1 MEKFYHETVAYPK
14 KIPAMIVELELSD
27 IKRYF
32 PKEIFIPSHWHRS
45 LEISLIENAQIR
57 LQVGQ
62 RHTVVE
68 NDFTCVNSGE
78 VHTISV
84 ISMQENARAILVIL
98 SYDFMKQYYPKI
110 DEIQFDLSL
119 HKNHEAL
126 KQMYVRL
133 AKLYRQ
139 QDDYSYL
146 EINACLLEIM
156 GHLLRYY
163 ARPKHEVKTTKY
175 QDVIKDVLSYIHAHY
190 NESLT
195 LSEIADIF
203 HVSKEHFSRQF
214 HQYVGKTFK
223 EYLSSYRLYK
233 AYDEIVSSDL
243 TIQAIAT
250 KHGFYN
256 VKSFINLFDETYG
269 LTPLQYRKNIKKSQ

>member
-1 MEKFYHETVAYPK
+1 MEKFYHETVAYSE
-14 KIPAMIVELELSD
+14 KIPAMIVELGLSD

-62 RHTVVE
+62 RHTAIE

-119 HKNHEAL
+119 YKNHEAL
-126 KQMYVRL
+126 
-133 AKLYRQ
+133 
-139 QDDYSYL
+139 DS
-146 EINACLLEIM
+146 
-156 GHLLRYY
+156 
-163 ARPKHEVKTTKY
+163 
-175 QDVIKDVLSYIHAHY
+175 
-190 NESLT
+190 
-195 LSEIADIF
+195 
-203 HVSKEHFSRQF
+203 
-214 HQYVGKTFK
+214 
-223 EYLSSYRLYK
+223 
-233 AYDEIVSSDL
+233 
-243 TIQAIAT
+243 
-250 KHGFYN
+250 
-256 VKSFINLFDETYG
+256 
-269 LTPLQYRKNIKKSQ
+269 